1 MPNSKDKLQEQQNI
15 KTTENKVSEGNTN
28 IETNSSNKN
37 GYSIFKTILL
47 ILLLIFILSICFIT
61 FVLKPNWNYLFSG
74 KLNITSITINNYNT
88 ENNTIQ
94 INVTTAKSLISNIKC
109 YLSEDSIVSSDDSC
123 ISLRNNKCEFTAE
136 LKDYYIIL
144 RNENNRI
151 IGKTKLTDHI
161 NKSFNLKLS
170 ADKIYLAIGAEK
182 TITTSIISIGNIKN
196 NITWSSSNNNVATVE
211 NGKITAI
218 GDGTSVITATD
229 SYGTS
234 STVNVVVSKLI
245 DNYELRTNKELLKGT
260 IYTLEEANLLDEILF
275 ARVAEAGEGTRAGAV
290 AAARFLTLEFQYSIP
305 YFFENGRVNSSGWK
319 FVDGEGRYYHKGLYL
334 HKSKFE
340 TIKASYAGPAI
351 WGMPLTNY
359 EDEPPYFTKYAR
371 LPNGLDCS
379 GFVSWAILNGGFDP
393 GDYGAGNT
401 PDPNQITDLGEY
413 TPITQNLLNSGK
425 VKTGDLINYF
435 GHIGM
440 IIGIDGEDYYVA
452 ETLDSFRKLV
462 VKKYTKARNLY
473 PFSHIVLMDT
483 YYKEDGNYTQ
493 MW

>member
-1 MPNSKDKLQEQQNI
+1 
-15 KTTENKVSEGNTN
+15 
-28 IETNSSNKN
+28 
-37 GYSIFKTILL
+37 
-47 ILLLIFILSICFIT
+47 
-61 FVLKPNWNYLFSG
+61 
-74 KLNITSITINNYNT
+74 
-88 ENNTIQ
+88 
-94 INVTTAKSLISNIKC
+94 
-109 YLSEDSIVSSDDSC
+109 
-123 ISLRNNKCEFTAE
+123 
-136 LKDYYIIL
+136 
-144 RNENNRI
+144 
-151 IGKTKLTDHI
+151 
-161 NKSFNLKLS
+161 
-170 ADKIYLAIGAEK
+170 
-182 TITTSIISIGNIKN
+182 
-196 NITWSSSNNNVATVE
+196 
-211 NGKITAI
+211 
-218 GDGTSVITATD
+218 
-229 SYGTS
+229 
-234 STVNVVVSKLI
+234 
-245 DNYELRTNKELLKGT
+245 
-260 IYTLEEANLLDEILF
+260 
-275 ARVAEAGEGTRAGAV
+275 
-290 AAARFLTLEFQYSIP
+290 
-305 YFFENGRVNSSGWK
+305 
-319 FVDGEGRYYHKGLYL
+319 
-334 HKSKFE
+334 
-340 TIKASYAGPAI
+340 
-351 WGMPLTNY
+351 MPLTNY